1 MHDEGDE
8 PVAAT
13 VQADGG
19 AGAPGDPQVVDLAR
33 RVPGWGDLPLAIEP
47 IELGITNRNYKVTLP
62 DGAAYMLRV
71 PGERTEVLGIDR
83 ACEAEAAR
91 RADALGIG
99 PPVLCELP
107 GVGTLVTRFVAG
119 RHASDDA
126 EFAGRLPEVVAALR
140 AFHSSGPIGGR
151 FPIHRVVEWHARDA
165 SSRGV
170 NAPEIY
176 DELHARSAEI
186 EAAFADAP
194 APPAPC
200 HNDLLPANVLF
211 DEGRVWLLDFEY
223 AGMNDVFFDLGNLAV
238 NSRLDDAARDAL
250 LVAYFGAVT
259 PARWARLHLM
269 MVMSELR
276 EGMWGVVQQ
285 AISTLTHVDFVAYA
299 DERLGNCASLCATR
313 EFGRW
318 LADAAGA
325 V

>member
-1 MHDEGDE
+1 MGQE
-8 PVAAT
+8 PLDALI
-13 VQADGG
+13 
-19 AGAPGDPQVVDLAR
+19 DPQVVDLAR
-33 RVPGWGDLPLAIEP
+33 RVPGWADLALGIEP
-47 IELGITNRNYKVTLP
+47 IELGITNRNYKVTVP
-62 DGAAYMLRV
+62 DGSAYMLRV

-126 EFAGRLPEVVAALR
+126 EFADRLPEVVAALR
-140 AFHSSGPIGGR
+140 EFHDSGPIAGH
-151 FPIHRVVEWHARDA
+151 FPIHRVVEWHERDA

-170 NAPEIY
+170 RPPEIY
-176 DELHARSAEI
+176 AELHARSVQI
-186 EAAFADAP
+186 EAAFAAAP
-194 APPAPC
+194 TSPVPC

-211 DEGRVWLLDFEY
+211 DAGRVWLLDFEY

-238 NSRLDDAARDAL
+238 NSTLDAAAQEGL
-250 LVAYFGAVT
+250 LSSYFGGVT
-259 PARWARLHLM
+259 PARWARLQLM
-269 MVMSELR
+269 TIMSEFR
-276 EGMWGVVQQ
+276 EGMWAVVQQ

-299 DERLGNCASLCATR
+299 DERLGNCARLCATP

-318 LADAAGA
+318 LTDAADA

>member
-1 MHDEGDE
+1 MGQE
-8 PVAAT
+8 PV
-13 VQADGG
+13 D
-19 AGAPGDPQVVDLAR
+19 APIDPQVVALAR
-33 RVPGWGDLPLAIEP
+33 RVPGWADLPLAIEP

-62 DGAAYMLRV
+62 DDTGYMLRV

-107 GVGTLVTRFVAG
+107 GVGTLVTGFVPG

-126 EFAGRLPEVVAALR
+126 EFVGRLPEVVAALR
-140 AFHSSGPIGGR
+140 AFHRSGPIAGR
-151 FPIHRVVEWHARDA
+151 FPIHRVVEWHERDA

-170 NAPEIY
+170 RPPESY
-176 DELHARSAEI
+176 AELHARSAAI
-186 EAAFADAP
+186 EAAFAAAP
-194 APPAPC
+194 TPPVPC

-223 AGMNDVFFDLGNLAV
+223 AGMNDPFFDLGNLAA
-238 NSRLDDAARDAL
+238 NSALDPAAQEGL
-250 LVAYFGAVT
+250 LSSYFGAVT
-259 PARWARLHLM
+259 SARWARLQLM

-276 EGMWGVVQQ
+276 EGMWAVVQQ

-299 DERLGNCASLCATR
+299 DERLGNCARLCATP

-318 LADAAGA
+318 LNDAADA